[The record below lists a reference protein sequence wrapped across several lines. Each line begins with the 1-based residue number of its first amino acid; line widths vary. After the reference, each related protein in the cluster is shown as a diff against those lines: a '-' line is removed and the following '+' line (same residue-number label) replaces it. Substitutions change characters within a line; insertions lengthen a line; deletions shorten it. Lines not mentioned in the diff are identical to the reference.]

1 MRDEYDLVILGWGA
15 AAFSAAIRASELTSG
30 QASIAMIGRG
40 PLGGTCVNVGC
51 VPSKYLI
58 DASAEVHRPTRP
70 RYPGIG
76 PAGPSVDFAALM
88 RSLRESVREERKLK
102 YEDVVAGYGNVELV
116 EGTAAFSDDRTVLVR
131 TSGGGTLRVRGYN
144 FLIATGSSP
153 AVPGIRG
160 LEDAGYLTSDTIWGL
175 DAVPGR
181 LVVIGG
187 GAIGVELGQA
197 LSRLGSHVTILEGM
211 HRIVPRAEP
220 EMSDALRRALED
232 EGIDVRTDV
241 RIASISRVPGGVELN
256 LADGPTIETDAILV
270 ATGRRANALGLNLEA
285 AGVEYSRRGIRV
297 DGTMRTTNPRIY
309 AAGDVVDSEFNRGL
323 MLETLAA
330 REGIVAVENI
340 YEHSGRS
347 VDPLTFPWAVFS
359 DPQLASV
366 GLTREQCSKEVG
378 DCRHRSIGVEMVPR
392 GRILREDIGSFEV
405 IASPTGRIVGVHA
418 LSSWAT
424 EFVAEGAMAMRLGL
438 TVDDLVDV
446 AHVFP
451 TLSEGI
457 KLAAQSFRRDISRM
471 SCCME

>member
-1 MRDEYDLVILGWGA
+1 
-15 AAFSAAIRASELTSG
+15 
-30 QASIAMIGRG
+30 
-40 PLGGTCVNVGC
+40 
-51 VPSKYLI
+51 
-58 DASAEVHRPTRP
+58 
-70 RYPGIG
+70 
-76 PAGPSVDFAALM
+76 
-88 RSLRESVREERKLK
+88 
-102 YEDVVAGYGNVELV
+102 
-116 EGTAAFSDDRTVLVR
+116 
-131 TSGGGTLRVRGYN
+131 
-144 FLIATGSSP
+144 
-153 AVPGIRG
+153 
-160 LEDAGYLTSDTIWGL
+160 
-175 DAVPGR
+175 
-181 LVVIGG
+181 
-187 GAIGVELGQA
+187 
-197 LSRLGSHVTILEGM
+197 
-211 HRIVPRAEP
+211 
-220 EMSDALRRALED
+220 
-232 EGIDVRTDV
+232 
-241 RIASISRVPGGVELN
+241 
-256 LADGPTIETDAILV
+256 
-270 ATGRRANALGLNLEA
+270 
-285 AGVEYSRRGIRV
+285 

-392 GRILREDIGSFEV
+392 GRILREDIGAFEV

-424 EFVAEGAMAMRLGL
+424 EFIAEGAMAMRLGL